1 VPGKP
6 AQRALVRDLAALLD
20 RAPIG
25 ATPLK
30 DVVAQLPALL
40 EAEQACTFLVRSEGG
55 RRSLEFFHGVEM
67 PAGIAPAY
75 DRWLRTA
82 PKHFAAYDPAR
93 PDPRQRNVAMRSG
106 DIAALTGT
114 WQLPINR
121 SFLPR
126 FALSESDQMRALIC
140 EGASLLAW
148 VGAFRAR
155 PFVREEQRLLGA
167 LVPALQRRLALERRM
182 GEAQR
187 SAGEIGAVL
196 EEVPAAAFVLGR
208 GGAVLHANAAGRS
221 LLDRDRVPV
230 VARLSSA
237 VRGRAQGVQL
247 ARLAPDGGLYLAIVQ
262 APADPAPLV
271 AVARLRWRLT
281 PRQAQVLQ
289 LVALG
294 MSNRAVAASLECAV
308 STVELHVTALLEKS
322 QCGSRAHLVATL
334 WSGG

>member
-1 VPGKP
+1 
-6 AQRALVRDLAALLD
+6 LLD
-20 RAPIG
+20 RAAIG

-40 EAEQACTFLVRSEGG
+40 DAEQACTFLVRSEGG
-55 RRSLEFFHGVEM
+55 RRSLEFFHGAQM

-82 PKHFAAYDPAR
+82 PKHFAAYDPER
-93 PDPRQRNVAMRSG
+93 PDPRQRNLAMRSG
-106 DIAALTGT
+106 DVAALTRT

-140 EGASLLAW
+140 EGDSLLAW

-155 PFVREEQRLLGA
+155 PFVREEQRLLA
-167 LVPALQRRLALERRM
+167 AVVPALQRRLALERRM

-221 LLDRDRVPV
+221 LLDRDRGPIE
-230 VARLSSA
+230 AALSSA
-237 VRGRAQGVQL
+237 VRGVARGVGGVQL
-247 ARLAPDGGLYLAIVQ
+247 ARLAPDGGLYLAIVP

-271 AVARLRWRLT
+271 TVARLRWRLT